1 MTSGCRPEGAHLVS
15 DRDRHMARPLAVL
28 AVVGVM
34 LAAAI
39 GAGARRAQ
47 DGMPP
52 AEVRA
57 VIEGT
62 WELTEWHVGD
72 VVVRPPEMEG
82 LWMVHDGHV
91 MAIRHRTG
99 PARLP
104 LDRRLWRVPLG
115 PGHLDLWLRTPG
127 GLARPDLRQRRTDP
141 QRLNAHPDARTP
153 DHPRGRHADPRERR
167 TPLGIRHPGTDVP
180 PSRLQRP
187 SRSGATAR
195 SISAV
200 EYCPM
205 MLQCVM
211 LCSDWSRSPDRCT
224 AVAVRDGGGDQQWH
238 ADHGVGC
245 AATGLRMHE
254 IIAVARKLSK

>member
-1 MTSGCRPEGAHLVS
+1 MS

-99 PARLP
+99 PDDYHSTAGYGEYRWGP
-104 LDRRLWRVPLG
+104 DTWTYGYERQEDWRG
-115 PGHLDLWLRTPG
+115 PTSDSAELTLSGSMPI
-127 GLARPDLRQRRTDP
+127 QM
-141 QRLNAHPDARTP
+141 
-153 DHPRGRHADPRERR
+153 REHRITR
-167 TPLGIRHPGTDVP
+167 EGD
-180 PSRLQRP
+180 
-187 SRSGATAR
+187 
-195 SISAV
+195 
-200 EYCPM
+200 
-205 MLQCVM
+205 MLI
-211 LCSDWSRSPDRCT
+211 LESD
-224 AVAVRDGGGDQQWH
+224 
-238 ADHGVGC
+238 
-245 AATGLRMHE
+245 GLRWE
-254 IIAVARKLSK
+254 YDIPGRTFLLLGSSAQPIRRYRKVD